1 MTETTDTTED
11 LGIGIRMLS
20 VFRTPA
26 ATFAAMASSQS
37 WRDWLIP
44 TLIMAAATVAAGI
57 AILPVAGEFTEE
69 LMSKQMTAEQRQAL
83 ESMGQDPQATM
94 QGMHQ
99 AAQIMGVISAAFLPF
114 ISLVVVG
121 ALLLL
126 LSNFVL
132 GGNATYS
139 QMLGVTAYSALVGL
153 IQLAIATPWI
163 ISSGELEVY
172 TGLGMLLS
180 GPPTTLLSL
189 VVAGID
195 FFSLWQIYIMA
206 TGMAVLTGLD
216 PRRCLIALAVT
227 WGVFVVGKAG
237 LTVAYLGFT
246 DLAAGVV

>member
-1 MTETTDTTED
+1 MTETTYTTED
-11 LGIGIRMLS
+11 LGIGARMLC

-37 WRDWLIP
+37 LRDWLIP
-44 TLIMAAATVAAGI
+44 TLIMAAATVASAI
-57 AILPVAGEFTEE
+57 AILPVAGKVTDDI
-69 LMSKQMTAEQRQAL
+69 MSQQMTAEQHQAL
-83 ESMGQDPQATM
+83 ESMGQDPQAM
-94 QGMHQ
+94 MESMRQ
-99 AAQIMGVISAAFLPF
+99 AAQIMGAIGAAFLPF
-114 ISLVVVG
+114 ISLFIVG

-139 QMLGVTAYSALVGL
+139 QMLGVTAYSSLVGL

-172 TGLGMLLS
+172 TGLGILLS
-180 GPPTTLLSL
+180 DPPTTFLAL

-195 FFSLWQIYIMA
+195 FFSLWQVYIMA
-206 TGMAVLTGLD
+206 IGMAVLTGLD

-227 WGVFVVGKAG
+227 WGVFVVGKAA